1 MNEQPE
7 LKSPKS
13 WEELTSRLLKLY
25 AKSLIELYDKG
36 YTAVTETA
44 SASNFRRDV
53 RVKIIEIG
61 KTLDE
66 TEKQYKNLLDEYQ
79 TNKDQ

>member
-1 MNEQPE
+1 MNEQPP
-7 LKSPKS
+7 LKTPNS

-36 YTAVTETA
+36 TSAVMETA
-44 SASNFRRDV
+44 EASNFRRDV
-53 RVKIIEIG
+53 RKKIIEIG

-66 TEKQYKNLLDEYQ
+66 TEKQYRNLLDEYQ

>member
-1 MNEQPE
+1 MNKQPE
-7 LKSPKS
+7 LETPKS

-44 SASNFRRDV
+44 SASNFRRDI
-53 RVKIIEIG
+53 RKKIVEIG
-61 KTLDE
+61 QTLDQ
-66 TEKQYKNLLDEYQ
+66 TEKNYNELLLEYGKQ
-79 TNKDQ
+79 EI

>member
-7 LKSPKS
+7 LQTPKS

-25 AKSLIELYDKG
+25 AKSLIELYNKG
-36 YTAVTETA
+36 TEMNPAIMETE
-44 SASNFRRDV
+44 SASNFRKDI
-53 RVKIIEIG
+53 RVKIVEIG

-66 TEKQYKNLLDEYQ
+66 TEKQYRNLLDEYETQ
-79 TNKDQ
+79 

>member
-1 MNEQPE
+1 MNEQPP
-7 LKSPKS
+7 LKTPNS

-25 AKSLIELYDKG
+25 AKSLTELYDKG

-44 SASNFRRDV
+44 EASNFRREV
-53 RVKIIEIG
+53 RKKIVEIG

-66 TEKQYKNLLDEYQ
+66 TEKNYNELLLEYGKQ
-79 TNKDQ
+79 EV

>member
-1 MNEQPE
+1 MNEQPP
-7 LKSPKS
+7 LKTPNS

-36 YTAVTETA
+36 TSAVMETA
-44 SASNFRRDV
+44 EASNFRKDI
-53 RVKIIEIG
+53 RVKIVEIG

-66 TEKQYKNLLDEYQ
+66 TEKQYRNLLDEYETQ
-79 TNKDQ
+79 

>member
-1 MNEQPE
+1 MNKQPE
-7 LKSPKS
+7 LQTPKS

-44 SASNFRRDV
+44 SASNFRRDI
-53 RVKIIEIG
+53 RKKIVEIG
-61 KTLDE
+61 QTLDQ
-66 TEKQYKNLLDEYQ
+66 TEKNYNELLLEYGKQ
-79 TNKDQ
+79 EI

>member
-7 LKSPKS
+7 LQTPKS
-13 WEELTSRLLKLY
+13 WEGLTSRLLKLY

-36 YTAVTETA
+36 SSAVMETE
-44 SASNFRRDV
+44 SASNFRKDIRA
-53 RVKIIEIG
+53 KIVEIG

-66 TEKQYKNLLDEYQ
+66 TEKQYRNLLDEYQ
-79 TNKDQ
+79 THKD